1 MPVQCET
8 KLLARS
14 DAVVVR
20 VGHPYGARARRAV
33 VFERRAM
40 VRVWGCGRRIETGNF
55 VGVDLVEEVVA
66 VAVDLGGDVLMGET
80 ENGEPGGKK
89 GEDVREGVSSGDELP
104 KRRQRT
110 KRG

>member
-1 MPVQCET
+1 
-8 KLLARS
+8 
-14 DAVVVR
+14 
-20 VGHPYGARARRAV
+20 
-33 VFERRAM
+33 
-40 VRVWGCGRRIETGNF
+40 
-55 VGVDLVEEVVA
+55 
-66 VAVDLGGDVLMGET
+66 MGET